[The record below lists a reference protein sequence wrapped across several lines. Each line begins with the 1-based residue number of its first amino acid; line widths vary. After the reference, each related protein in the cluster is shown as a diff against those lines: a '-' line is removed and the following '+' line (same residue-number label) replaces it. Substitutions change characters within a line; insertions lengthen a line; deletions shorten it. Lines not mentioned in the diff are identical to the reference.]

1 MPHLKSWVE
10 IREARAPSVIKAD
23 TVVCSRNSKHF
34 KMGLRL
40 IAFFKTTLFRLSSVG
55 KKICKCNSSI
65 SFKVIYFDIHLL
77 LFLHTTFTF
86 YKAACKIRFQRKIAR
101 FLVVT
106 VVNQQCETLGG
117 VLKSFFKKTRKKDW
131 RILENTFR
139 QIAMLLYF

>member
-1 MPHLKSWVE
+1 MQQKFKTFQNG
-10 IREARAPSVIKAD
+10 AQIK
-23 TVVCSRNSKHF
+23 TTF
-34 KMGLRL
+34 L
-40 IAFFKTTLFRLSSVG
+40 TTLFRLSCVG
-55 KKICKCNSSI
+55 KKICKCNSI

-139 QIAMLLYF
+139 QIAMLLYFQTNVRFLAFRLMNKSSYAQ

>member
-1 MPHLKSWVE
+1 M
-10 IREARAPSVIKAD
+10 D
-23 TVVCSRNSKHF
+23 TVVCNRNPKHF

-40 IAFFKTTLFRLSSVG
+40 LAFFKTTLFRLSSVG

-106 VVNQQCETLGG
+106 VVNQQCETLAG
-117 VLKSFFKKTRKKDW
+117 VLKSFFKKTRKRDTGGFLK
-131 RILENTFR
+131 ILFDK
-139 QIAMLLYF
+139 

>member
-1 MPHLKSWVE
+1 MQQKFKTFQNG
-10 IREARAPSVIKAD
+10 AQIK
-23 TVVCSRNSKHF
+23 TTF
-34 KMGLRL
+34 L
-40 IAFFKTTLFRLSSVG
+40 TTLFRLSCVG

-139 QIAMLLYF
+139 QIAMLLYFQTNVRFLAFRLMNKSSYAQ